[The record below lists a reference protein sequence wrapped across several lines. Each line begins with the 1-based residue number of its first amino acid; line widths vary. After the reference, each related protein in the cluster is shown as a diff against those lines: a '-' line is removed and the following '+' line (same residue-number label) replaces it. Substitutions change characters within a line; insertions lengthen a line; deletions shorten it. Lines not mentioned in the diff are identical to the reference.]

1 MDSHKVVTHQ
11 GQSRE
16 GESPLLDRRKD
27 SFSCTR
33 PPLLVVM
40 ASRGWSV
47 AGDTCPPR
55 KQAMSLTKLTQATQD
70 RINALCDRFNDKK
83 GWHISEIVAEYAAD
97 ALVTPEHLLVG
108 LKGKQNVGTAYAAWY
123 VHKSGVD
130 AKAMNIT
137 FIANNYSAIQVQT
150 TPEAMS
156 AELSRVSALAID
168 LKKSLVMAEALAGT
182 AAVNAYQSLSDEFDK
197 VAKTIIV
204 PSNAAD
210 ALVMT
215 LRVKMANLEALY
227 KASLPAK
234 VQEKETIKS

>member
-1 MDSHKVVTHQ
+1 M
-11 GQSRE
+11 
-16 GESPLLDRRKD
+16 
-27 SFSCTR
+27 
-33 PPLLVVM
+33 
-40 ASRGWSV
+40 

-83 GWHISEIVAEYAAD
+83 GWHISEIVREYAAD
-97 ALVTPEHLLVG
+97 PQVTPEHLLVG

-123 VHKSGVD
+123 VHKSGID

-137 FIANNYSAIQVQT
+137 FIANNYSSIQVQT

-156 AELSRVSALAID
+156 AELKRVSDIAIQKD
-168 LKKSLVMAEALAGT
+168 RDEAMVLALAGT
-182 AAVNAYQSLSDEFDK
+182 AAVNAYQALSDEFDK

-204 PSNAAD
+204 PSDASD

-215 LRVKMANLEALY
+215 LRVKMAKLEALY
-227 KASLPAK
+227 KASFPVEAK
-234 VQEKETIKS
+234 EKETINA

>member
-1 MDSHKVVTHQ
+1 
-11 GQSRE
+11 
-16 GESPLLDRRKD
+16 
-27 SFSCTR
+27 
-33 PPLLVVM
+33 
-40 ASRGWSV
+40 
-47 AGDTCPPR
+47 
-55 KQAMSLTKLTQATQD
+55 MSLAKLTDSTQA

-83 GWHISEIVAEYAAD
+83 GWHISEIVAEYVAD
-97 ALVTPEHLLVG
+97 PAVTPEHLLVG

-137 FIANNYSAIQVQT
+137 FIANNYSSIQVQT

-156 AELSRVSALAID
+156 AELARVSAVAID
-168 LKKSLVMAEALAGT
+168 LKKSLAMADALAGT
-182 AAVNAYQSLSDEFDK
+182 AIVSAYTSLNEEFDK
-197 VAKTIIV
+197 AAKTIVV
-204 PSNAAD
+204 PSDAAT

-227 KASLPAK
+227 KASFPAK

>member
-1 MDSHKVVTHQ
+1 
-11 GQSRE
+11 
-16 GESPLLDRRKD
+16 
-27 SFSCTR
+27 
-33 PPLLVVM
+33 
-40 ASRGWSV
+40 
-47 AGDTCPPR
+47 
-55 KQAMSLTKLTQATQD
+55 MSLTKLTQATQD
-70 RINALCDRFNDKK
+70 RINALCARFNDKK

-108 LKGKQNVGTAYAAWY
+108 LKGKQNIGTAYAGWY

-168 LKKSLVMAEALAGT
+168 EKKSLAMADALAGT
-182 AAVNAYQSLSDEFDK
+182 AIVAQLEALSDQFDK
-197 VAKTIIV
+197 VAKTIMV
-204 PSNAAD
+204 PSQASD

-215 LRVKMANLEALY
+215 LKVKFEKLLSQYQSN
-227 KASLPAK
+227 K
-234 VQEKETIKS
+234 VQEKEAINA

>member
-1 MDSHKVVTHQ
+1 
-11 GQSRE
+11 
-16 GESPLLDRRKD
+16 
-27 SFSCTR
+27 
-33 PPLLVVM
+33 M

-83 GWHISEIVAEYAAD
+83 GWLISEIVAEYVAD
-97 ALVTPEHLLVG
+97 TLVTPEHLLVG

-137 FIANNYSAIQVQT
+137 FIANNYSSIQVQS

-156 AELSRVSALAID
+156 AELTRVSGLAID
-168 LKKSLVMAEALAGT
+168 LKKSLAMADALAGT
-182 AAVNAYQSLSDEFDK
+182 AIVASLTALSDEFDK

-204 PSNAAD
+204 PSNAAN

-227 KASLPAK
+227 KASFPVEAK
-234 VQEKETIKS
+234 EKETINA

>member
-1 MDSHKVVTHQ
+1 M
-11 GQSRE
+11 
-16 GESPLLDRRKD
+16 
-27 SFSCTR
+27 
-33 PPLLVVM
+33 
-40 ASRGWSV
+40 

-97 ALVTPEHLLVG
+97 PQVTPEHLLVG

-137 FIANNYSAIQVQT
+137 FIANNYSSIQVQT
-150 TPEAMS
+150 TPEKMN

-168 LKKSLVMAEALAGT
+168 EKKSLAMADALAGT
-182 AAVNAYQSLSDEFDK
+182 AIVAQLEALSDQFDK
-197 VAKTIIV
+197 VAKTIMV
-204 PSNAAD
+204 PSQASD

-215 LRVKMANLEALY
+215 LKVKFEKLLSQYQSN
-227 KASLPAK
+227 K
-234 VQEKETIKS
+234 VQEKEAINA